1 MVLKLTLVF
10 ALGKRD
16 TEKSAEGI
24 KAAGLAVAGPEQ
36 RQTAEME
43 GKGPAGAKAEPEPK
57 LLRDL
62 PYLMASKPFSVFVD
76 VVELFTKDMM
86 WSITHTVVSWFCK

>member
-1 MVLKLTLVF
+1 MVLKLKLVF

-62 PYLMASKPFSVFVD
+62 PYLMASKPFSVLVD

-86 WSITHTVVSWFCK
+86 